1 MAGKIYKCLN
11 PTGIQMPAKQVP
23 LAPRLDTIDG
33 KTIHL
38 NICGEP
44 DITIPLQK
52 KLEGDYPNVNWLI
65 KKTYGIDPRRISEEE
80 MKTTDAQD
88 GILRA
93 IGIKRDVIVGSYLT
107 QAIFYAVLGIVFGGL
122 IFGYGILP
130 YFEHY
135 PLDLA
140 LGQVSLAVRALTI
153 SSAVLGMLVAAILA
167 GLIPVMNIT
176 RQRIIQAIWG
186 N

>member
-1 MAGKIYKCLN
+1 MAGKTYKCLN
-11 PTGIQMPAKQVP
+11 PAGIQMPAKQVP

-80 MKTTDAQD
+80 MKTTDA
-88 GILRA
+88 
-93 IGIKRDVIVGSYLT
+93 
-107 QAIFYAVLGIVFGGL
+107 
-122 IFGYGILP
+122 
-130 YFEHY
+130 
-135 PLDLA
+135 
-140 LGQVSLAVRALTI
+140 
-153 SSAVLGMLVAAILA
+153 AIL
-167 GLIPVMNIT
+167 GVC
-176 RQRIIQAIWG
+176 W
-186 N
+186 